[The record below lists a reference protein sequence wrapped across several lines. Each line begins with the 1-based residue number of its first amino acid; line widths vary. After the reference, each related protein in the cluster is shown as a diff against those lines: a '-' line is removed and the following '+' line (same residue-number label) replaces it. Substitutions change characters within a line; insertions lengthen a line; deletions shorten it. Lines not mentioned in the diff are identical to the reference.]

1 MLEGHA
7 HPRFLPRILGSLVAA
22 GVLGSLLAAQTRG
35 GKSLSRPEPGP
46 VSIGTSMPIRVDPK
60 LEHAFETNG
69 KRLWADLVVVPGVSF
84 LKAHFVDVNLREG
97 DVLTLRSA
105 TGHVV
110 EEIRGRG
117 PKDQGTFWALSAFG
131 EELQL
136 EFEFARP
143 YAKDP
148 FQIDQVILG
157 DASLLDITQMTEDI
171 CSPENFDDV
180 FCYQGDAGKW
190 GNVLASVGVMSIGGN
205 PASALFCSGSNVSP
219 QNYLLTNRHCITSDG
234 DCDSSEFVFKF
245 YRQGC
250 NNGAATTPDWQ
261 GFHCDEV
268 VAFSPFVS
276 CDQGLADLDFSLCSV
291 IGDPAATFGYVTPD
305 PVRLTDGE
313 AIYIVQHPAG
323 RPHEIAHGSGAN
335 VDVSGTV
342 LRYYNTL
349 DTEGGSSGSPI
360 FRESDDKLVGLH
372 HCGGCTSPGV
382 GNRGMLMADIYPA
395 IEAFLCTP
403 AVSIASAVPDAFV
416 QVLGDGDAV
425 MEPGE
430 TWRFTPKVRNLAC
443 STQALAVTGTVQVN
457 PAALGQVT
465 LLNSLASFGDV
476 AAGSSVNAL
485 APISFRVSSGAT
497 CGGVVAFDLVALTA
511 SNGGP
516 FPDAPTIASRTL
528 GEEPFTTL
536 FSDGFSSPPGGW
548 TTVNGGTGAGVAS
561 TWTTANPGARSLPL
575 TAPYFIADSDELGS
589 GFTMNEELI
598 SPVVNCTGFSSITLQ
613 FKHEFHWYSASL
625 DEQCDVDVR
634 SAATGGAWVNVENF
648 QDSDTSGTVTLD
660 VSAQAAGQSDVQVRF
675 HYYNAVF
682 EWWWAVDDVTFLGSN
697 GFDCDV
703 YSSYE
708 YDPILPV
715 GSGSGSKIRR

>member
-7 HPRFLPRILGSLVAA
+7 QPRSLPRILGALVAA
-22 GVLGSLLAAQTRG
+22 GVLGPLVAAQTRG
-35 GKSLSRPEPGP
+35 GKSLPRPEPAP
-46 VSIGTSMPIRVDPK
+46 VSVGTSMPIKVEPK

-69 KRLWADLVVVPGVSF
+69 KRLWADLVTVPGVSF
-84 LKAHFVDVNLREG
+84 LKAHLVDVNLREG

-105 TGHVV
+105 SGHVV
-110 EEIRGRG
+110 EEIRRRG
-117 PKDQGTFWALSAFG
+117 PKDQGSFWALSAFG

-143 YAKDP
+143 YAKMP
-148 FQIDQVILG
+148 FWIDQVILG
-157 DASLLDITQMTEDI
+157 DAALFDLVQVPEDI

-180 FCYQGDAGKW
+180 FCYQSDAGKW
-190 GNVLASVGVMSIGGN
+190 SNILASVGVMTIGGN
-205 PASALFCSGSNVSP
+205 PTSALFCSGSNISP
-219 QNYLLTNRHCITSDG
+219 QNYLLTNRHCITSNG
-234 DCDSSEFVFKF
+234 DCDTSEFVFKY

-261 GFHCDEV
+261 GFHCDAV

-276 CDQGLADLDFSLCSV
+276 CDQGLGDLDYSLCSV

-382 GNRGMLMADIYPA
+382 GNRGMLMADIYPQ
-395 IEAFLCTP
+395 IESFLCTP
-403 AVSIASAVPDAFV
+403 TVSIASATPSAFE

-443 STQALAVTGTVQVN
+443 STQALAVSGTVQVN
-457 PAALGQVT
+457 AAAIGQVQ
-465 LLNSLASFGDV
+465 LLGSMASFGDV
-476 AAGSSVNAL
+476 SAGSTANAL
-485 APISFRVSSGAT
+485 APISFRVSTTAT
-497 CGGVVAFDLVALTA
+497 CGGVAAFDLVGLTA

-516 FPDAPTIASRTL
+516 FPDAPAIASRTL
-528 GEEPFTTL
+528 GEEPLTTL
-536 FSDGFSSPPGGW
+536 FSDGFSAPPGGW
-548 TTVNGGTGAGVAS
+548 TTVDGGTGSGTAS
-561 TWTTANPGARSLPL
+561 TWTTGNPGLRSLSL
-575 TAPYFIADSDELGS
+575 TAPYYIADSDKLGS
-589 GFTMNEELI
+589 GFTMNEQLI
-598 SPVVNCTGFSSITLQ
+598 SPLVSCAGFSGVTLQ
-613 FKHEFHWYSASL
+613 FKHEFHWYSGGL

-634 SAATGGAWVNVENF
+634 STATGGAWITVKNF
-648 QDSDTSGTVTLD
+648 QDADTSGTVTVD
-660 VSAQAAGQSDVQVRF
+660 ISAQAAGQSDVQVRF

-682 EWWWAVDDVTFLGSN
+682 EWWWAVDDVTLLGSN
-697 GFDCDV
+697 GFDCDI
-703 YSSYE
+703 YSSYD
-708 YDPILPV
+708 YGPITPV
-715 GSGSGSKIRR
+715 GSGSGGRIRH